1 LTVSAVSGDGL
12 ADVWDAVSTLV
23 AWRRETGVWTSTR
36 TDQARHWFHEEMR
49 AEILARI
56 AADSPT
62 QVRMAQAEAD
72 VVAGRL
78 SPAAAA
84 ALVLD
89 PIFKR
94 K

>member
-1 LTVSAVSGDGL
+1 
-12 ADVWDAVSTLV
+12 
-23 AWRRETGVWTSTR
+23 
-36 TDQARHWFHEEMR
+36 MR

-56 AADSPT
+56 AADAPT

-78 SPAAAA
+78 GPAAAA

-94 K
+94 Q